1 MTRRSPVRISEE
13 EEDDEGTPTSVP
25 RPSPAASM
33 PPPPPPTRRSSFFAD
48 AANPSMDRIDPALL
62 AAMPPEVRAEL
73 MHGTGGEGEEE
84 EGAEGADRAGGGRVA
99 AGRGAGDPT
108 SRACAGSWRRL
119 LRGSLSAPGAGGGG
133 SGGGSAGVGATKRGW
148 DAFGSILGMR
158 RGNDAKRVRPPEP
171 RSVEPVEPVAEAA
184 FGSNLPESYSQ
195 IDGSFLEAIG
205 EEERARLREH
215 YRAVAENRGASN
227 AEAPGRIELEGHE
240 AGEEEVD
247 DGATGE
253 DVVVALVADGDV
265 DAFRAALEVRASRA
279 RMSRAPPST

>member
-1 MTRRSPVRISEE
+1 M
-13 EEDDEGTPTSVP
+13 
-25 RPSPAASM
+25 
-33 PPPPPPTRRSSFFAD
+33 
-48 AANPSMDRIDPALL
+48 
-62 AAMPPEVRAEL
+62 
-73 MHGTGGEGEEE
+73 
-84 EGAEGADRAGGGRVA
+84 
-99 AGRGAGDPT
+99 
-108 SRACAGSWRRL
+108 
-119 LRGSLSAPGAGGGG
+119 
-133 SGGGSAGVGATKRGW
+133 GATKRGW

-158 RGNDAKRVRPPEP
+158 RGNDAKRVRPSEP
-171 RSVEPVEPVAEAA
+171 AEPVEPVAEAA

-265 DAFRAALEVRASRA
+265 DAFRAALEACVEGAEGAGAAVDADAESTSRIQSSDMSDITTIAGDILAAQCEAQCEAHHLESAVRLMLCGKAWAERRGPGSAWAAAFERA
-279 RMSRAPPST
+279 RVRVAEAVRREYDGAELFLG